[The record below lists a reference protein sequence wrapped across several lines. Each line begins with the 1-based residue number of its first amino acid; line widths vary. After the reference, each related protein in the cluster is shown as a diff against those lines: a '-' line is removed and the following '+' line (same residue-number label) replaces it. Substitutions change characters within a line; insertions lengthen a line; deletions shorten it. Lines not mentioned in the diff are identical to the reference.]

1 MVWIELRR
9 FDSLSLSLGRR
20 LPSDP
25 PPSLP
30 APFPCFTASPPCLFD
45 QGWLQ
50 LSYTL
55 EQVMALPLA
64 VLEITD
70 TQVCTLHATRCTYS
84 APVTDTHFALLTSD
98 HERVPFGH
106 VRTAGRLPSYLH
118 ESYR

>member
-118 ESYR
+118 K